1 MANYLDVLSQYY
13 PTAEAYCAGDPT
25 NYNDIVWITAPI
37 AKVTLDGLT
46 WVAYGINDLISSS
59 NDAES
64 SSTSTSWL
72 QKVTLATPIL
82 QSGVQYR
89 IGWSAEVKGSS
100 TSQKTKVQLQLG
112 DSITFAASEITAKA
126 STDYVTI
133 SGFYYYTGTGISLNI
148 DMDYCSSNPS
158 NTAYIRRARLEIWRV
173 G

>member
-1 MANYLDVLSQYY
+1 MPNYIEIIGERFPGTQ
-13 PTAEAYCAGDPT
+13 AYTAGDPA

-37 AKVTLDGLT
+37 AKATLDGIT
-46 WVAYGINDLISSS
+46 WTSYGINDLVASS

-72 QKVTLATPIL
+72 RKVTLTTPIL
-82 QSGVQYR
+82 QGGVQYR
-89 IGWSAEVKGSS
+89 IGWSAEIKGTS
-100 TSQKTKVQLQLG
+100 TTQKTKVQLQL
-112 DSITFAASEITAKA
+112 DNSIIFAANEITAKA

-133 SGFYYYTGTGISLNI
+133 SGFYYYTGTGISLNVG
-148 DMDYCSSNPS
+148 MDYCSSNPS